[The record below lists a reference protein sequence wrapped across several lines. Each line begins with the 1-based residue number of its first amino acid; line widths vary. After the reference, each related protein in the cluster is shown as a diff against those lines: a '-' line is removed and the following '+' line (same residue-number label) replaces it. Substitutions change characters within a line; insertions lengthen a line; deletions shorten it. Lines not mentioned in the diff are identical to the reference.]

1 MPKARQSLLSEKPSE
16 RRNWAIAI
24 VLLAVALGCSQRE
37 EIARYKV
44 DKPPP
49 LEPVASN
56 PHAGSPQTGEAPKG
70 APTDRTLG
78 AIVPL
83 VPQGWFFKLTGPT
96 ERVAARVEEFTTFLK
111 SVTFSDGKPAWKLP
125 EGWQERPGNQIR
137 YATLILPGDPP
148 LEVSVTALPNSGTED
163 ENYVLANVNR
173 WRGQL
178 RLVPIDREQLA
189 SDSTQIQLAGA
200 TATLVN
206 LEGHATE
213 SMGRP
218 PFFSGA
224 RDGN

>member
-1 MPKARQSLLSEKPSE
+1 LS
-16 RRNWAIAI
+16 
-24 VLLAVALGCSQRE
+24 LAVALGCGQRE

-49 LEPVASN
+49 IELAATAG
-56 PHAGSPQTGEAPKG
+56 PHGAVPEGDEAPKG

-78 AIVPL
+78 VIVPL

-96 ERVAARVEEFTTFLK
+96 DKVAARLDEFTTFLK
-111 SVTFSDGKPAWKLP
+111 SVSFADGKPAWKLP
-125 EGWQERPGNQIR
+125 EGWQERPGSQIR
-137 YATLILPGDPP
+137 YATLVLPGEEPP
-148 LEVSVTALPNSGTED
+148 LEVSVTALPNSGTDD
-163 ENYVLANVNR
+163 ENYVLVNVNR

-178 RLVPIDREQLA
+178 RLAPIDRQQLA
-189 SDSTQIQLAGA
+189 AESTAIQLSGA

-206 LEGHATE
+206 LEGHATQG
-213 SMGRP
+213 MGQA